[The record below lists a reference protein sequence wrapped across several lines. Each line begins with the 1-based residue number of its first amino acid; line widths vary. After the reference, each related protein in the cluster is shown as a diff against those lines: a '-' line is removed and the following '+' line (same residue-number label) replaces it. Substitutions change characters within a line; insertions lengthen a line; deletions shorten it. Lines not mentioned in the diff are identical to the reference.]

1 MARIGRRKP
10 IWNFAPFRV
19 IALGRKVDAEWS
31 DFIVVVV
38 IVISIVIIIIAITNF
53 GLEPDVQKKLSPST
67 SSFLC

>member
-1 MARIGRRKP
+1 MDTT
-10 IWNFAPFRV
+10 APV
-19 IALGRKVDAEWS
+19 TGDDAELWARRAS
-31 DFIVVVV
+31 KVVAVNIIIVII

>member
-1 MARIGRRKP
+1 MDTT
-10 IWNFAPFRV
+10 APV
-19 IALGRKVDAEWS
+19 TGDDAELWARRAS
-31 DFIVVVV
+31 KVVTVNIIIVIIIVIN